1 MATSEFNLP
10 FVSGLGRALAVAGA
24 ATDNAAAIQNL
35 LREFGWQVSL
45 NDQQVSGL
53 KAVLG
58 FSAPVTQLRQLLAA
72 LEQDNADKAAIAEGI
87 FQTVH
92 TLYDSITNLSGAS
105 LSGLGFPFDRP
116 GFAEE
121 FAEGLAVKL
130 LDDYLQYNLPTL
142 HGALFIL
149 GILDAE
155 EVFPTEAG
163 RLAYTRR
170 SIHWDRISKAIS
182 DPPGLAADVYGWNT
196 AVFRHRR
203 FLDALE
209 LLLEYAGVI
218 AHQVRPSEH
227 LHLLYYDASNHAA
240 RAIRSLEIPLLQA
253 ASADFEAVVEAG
265 LIVLPIPPKG
275 VGSSAQPV
283 GFAVTP
289 MIRGTA
295 TPDMLDD
302 ESYVTMTVTGRF
314 ATDGAFRVDIR
325 PDAVESTLDRE

>member
-92 TLYDSITNLSGAS
+92 TLYNSITNLSGAS

-240 RAIRSLEIPLLQA
+240 RAIRSLEIPL
-253 ASADFEAVVEAG
+253 F
-265 LIVLPIPPKG
+265 
-275 VGSSAQPV
+275 
-283 GFAVTP
+283 
-289 MIRGTA
+289 
-295 TPDMLDD
+295 
-302 ESYVTMTVTGRF
+302 TGRERRLRGGRRSRIDR
-314 ATDGAFRVDIR
+314 AAHPAKRRRQLGAAGRLRGNADDLRQGDARHARRRELCHDDGDRQLRDRRRVPR
-325 PDAVESTLDRE
+325 RHPTRRG